1 MSDERR
7 RPERVGNSPRLKHW
21 LREPLVHFLLAGL
34 ALFIVYGALRDS
46 SPTDNLQRIELT
58 ADDVRRLEVTWA
70 ARWRRPPSA
79 QELRGLIEDELRQ
92 EIYYREALAL
102 GLDKGD
108 TIVKRRLA
116 QKMEF
121 LSEDVAAIREPT
133 AAELKTRFEEHRQQ
147 FAEPPRANF
156 RHVYFS
162 FDRRGAHTEEEARR
176 ALTRLASKRLES
188 EANPVAGDPFMF
200 QNSYRDVTPEHAA
213 RVFGPAF
220 ASALFRLRPGSWQ
233 GPIESGYGWHLIWV
247 DSLTPGRLPSFD
259 EVEPAVKS
267 EWQAEQRAE
276 ARRKAY
282 EALRGRYEI
291 VVQRPDSS
299 EEEAKAVASVKEAT
313 R

>member
-7 RPERVGNSPRLKHW
+7 RLDRVWEPPGLKRW
-21 LREPLVHFLLAGL
+21 LQEPLLHFMLAGL
-34 ALFIVYGALRDS
+34 ALFIIYGALRDP
-46 SPTDNLQRIELT
+46 SPTDNLERIELT
-58 ADDVRRLEVTWA
+58 ADDVRRLEVAWA
-70 ARWRRPPSA
+70 ARWRRPPTQA
-79 QELRGLIEDELRQ
+79 ELQGLIEEELRQ
-92 EIYYREALAL
+92 EILYREALAL

-133 AAELKTRFEEHRQQ
+133 AAELKTWFEEHQRQ
-147 FAEPPRANF
+147 FADPPRADF
-156 RHVYFS
+156 RHVFFS
-162 FDRRGAHTEEEARR
+162 FDRRGARAEEDARR
-176 ALTRLASKRLES
+176 ALPRLASRWPAS
-188 EANPVAGDPFMF
+188 AADPQAGDPFMF
-200 QNSYRDVTPEHAA
+200 QDYYRDSTPEHAA
-213 RVFGPAF
+213 KVFGPTF
-220 ASALFRLRPGSWQ
+220 AGALFRLRPGSWQ
-233 GPIESGYGWHLIWV
+233 GPIESGYGWHLVWV

-276 ARRKAY
+276 ARRKSY
-282 EALRGRYEI
+282 EALRDRYEI

-299 EEEAKAVASVKEAT
+299 EEEAKAVASVKEAS